1 MINKRSTRF
10 YSNRQEKKVATAV
23 NGKKT
28 ANSGATPFSKGDVVT
43 ELFLLECKTKTSP
56 SNSMT
61 VKKEWI
67 DKNAEEA
74 FAMHRPYSAVVLDFG
89 DGTNYYLIDEKL
101 FKRLNEYLRGDNYER

>member
-1 MINKRSTRF
+1 MNKPTRF

-23 NGKKT
+23 KGKKT

-74 FAMHRPYSAVVLDFG
+74 FAMNRPYSAVVLDFG

>member
-1 MINKRSTRF
+1 MNKPTRF

-23 NGKKT
+23 KGKKT
-28 ANSGATPFSKGDVVT
+28 ANSGATPFSNGDVVT

-67 DKNAEEA
+67 EKNAEEA
-74 FAMHRPYSAVVLDFG
+74 FAMNRPYSAVVLDFG

-101 FKRLNEYLRGDNYER
+101 FKRLNEYLRGDNDEH

>member
-1 MINKRSTRF
+1 MNKPTRF

-23 NGKKT
+23 KGKKT

-67 DKNAEEA
+67 EKNAEEA
-74 FAMHRPYSAVVLDFG
+74 FAMNRPYSAVVLDFG